1 MAKELDKKTSNSQLS
16 RDHVYKQKEVNPY
29 DIRGN
34 RQVDTSKMSEDHL
47 LPSKLQRYKK
57 GESFV
62 ERARSALFNNTDDI
76 LDLVYVDICNGV
88 SRSDITQK
96 LMKGFYEPQKRGMT
110 YRTANEYFN
119 TALDRMHY
127 NTDVEHARLKDIF
140 YNRYE
145 SLLESAVKK
154 DDIYNARCVLD
165 SMAKIF
171 LGMDKQ
177 QNNIQINNNK
187 EGITIHFGFTK
198 DDDNDDDK
206 NYEQDIEEIKDED

>member
-1 MAKELDKKTSNSQLS
+1 MGQKLSEDHIYQEPKK
-16 RDHVYKQKEVNPY
+16 K
-29 DIRGN
+29 DIRL
-34 RQVDTSKMSEDHL
+34 SEDHL
-47 LPSKLQRYKK
+47 LPSKVKRFKR
-57 GESFV
+57 GHTFA
-62 ERARSALFNNTDDI
+62 ERAQSALFNNADDI
-76 LDLVYVDICNGV
+76 LDEVYCDICNGV
-88 SRSDITQK
+88 ARSDITQK
-96 LMKGFYEPQKRGMT
+96 LMKGFYKPQKKGMT
-110 YRTANEYFN
+110 YRTANEYYN

-154 DDIYNARCVLD
+154 GDIFNAKGILD

-187 EGITIHFGFTK
+187 EGITIKFGFS
-198 DDDNDDDK
+198 
-206 NYEQDIEEIKDED
+206 KDEDDETNEAEEINED

>member
-1 MAKELDKKTSNSQLS
+1 MGQKLSEDHIYAQRSN
-16 RDHVYKQKEVNPY
+16 QKV
-29 DIRGN
+29 
-34 RQVDTSKMSEDHL
+34 TKLSEDHL
-47 LPSKLQRYKK
+47 LPSKVKRYKR
-57 GESFV
+57 GETFA
-62 ERARSALFNNTDDI
+62 ERAQSALFNNADDI
-76 LDLVYVDICNGV
+76 LDEVYVDICNGV

-110 YRTANEYFN
+110 YRTAQEYYN
-119 TALDRMHY
+119 CALDRMHY

-145 SLLESAVKK
+145 SLLETAIKK
-154 DDIYNARCVLD
+154 GDVFNARGVLD

-187 EGITIHFGFTK
+187 DGITIHFGFTK
-198 DDDNDDDK
+198 EDDDK
-206 NYEQDIEEIKDED
+206 GEEYEEINED

>member
-1 MAKELDKKTSNSQLS
+1 MGQKLSEGHIYRKKENKKVAKLN
-16 RDHVYKQKEVNPY
+16 
-29 DIRGN
+29 
-34 RQVDTSKMSEDHL
+34 EDHL
-47 LPSKLQRYKK
+47 LPSKLQRYKR
-57 GESFV
+57 GDTFL
-62 ERARSALFNNTDDI
+62 ERAHSALFNNADDI
-76 LDLVYVDICNGV
+76 LDEVYVDICNGV

-110 YRTANEYFN
+110 YRTANEYYN
-119 TALDRMHY
+119 CALDRMHY

-145 SLLESAVKK
+145 SLLETAIKK
-154 DDIYNARCVLD
+154 GDVFNAKGVLD

-187 EGITIHFGFTK
+187 DGITIHFGFTK
-198 DDDNDDDK
+198 DEDNEDK
-206 NYEQDIEEIKDED
+206 EEEFEEINEG